1 MRKIVDVLAALAVLA
16 FLLGVGFRFLSP
28 NMGFQISES
37 FVTPL
42 FLWRGGMGL
51 LSIAGVLLLRQ
62 IRDTL
67 SARTLEARQGA
78 APATGSRSA

>member
-51 LSIAGVLLLRQ
+51 LSIAGVLLLRE
-62 IRDTL
+62 IRDTV
-67 SARTLEARQGA
+67 SARSQGA
-78 APATGSRSA
+78 APAAGSRSV